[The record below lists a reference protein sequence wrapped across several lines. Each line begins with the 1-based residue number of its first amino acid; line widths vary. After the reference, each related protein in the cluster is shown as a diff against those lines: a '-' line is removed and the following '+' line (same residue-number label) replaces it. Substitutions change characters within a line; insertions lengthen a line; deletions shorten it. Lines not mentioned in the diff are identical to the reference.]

1 MLEKLT
7 ATTTTTAAKKIRSE
21 EEMNKKLVKVYGPKK
36 QARKSR

>member
-7 ATTTTTAAKKIRSE
+7 ATTTAAKKRSE